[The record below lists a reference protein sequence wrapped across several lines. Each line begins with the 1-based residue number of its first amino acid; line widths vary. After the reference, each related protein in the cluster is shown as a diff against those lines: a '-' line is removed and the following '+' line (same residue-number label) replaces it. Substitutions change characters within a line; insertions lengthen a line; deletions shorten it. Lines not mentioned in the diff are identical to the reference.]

1 MTHRCSACTAEFDEP
16 YVQEHTD
23 LICYGSCVSSEVTH
37 VTHHCPECG
46 CEDFDEIE
54 ETEDCEE

>member
-1 MTHRCSACTAEFDEP
+1 
-16 YVQEHTD
+16 
-23 LICYGSCVSSEVTH
+23 VSSEVTH

>member
-1 MTHRCSACTAEFDEP
+1 MTYRCSDCNAEFEKP

-23 LICYGSCVSSEVTH
+23 LIAYGSCISSEVTC

-46 CEDFDEIE
+46 CEDFEEVQTPDEV
-54 ETEDCEE
+54 D